1 MKASEL
7 KLSAAAS
14 GRRFQNEGRRAVE
27 TEKHISSD
35 VAFSPSVKEIQA
47 RKGSRR
53 SYSRV
58 EERGGWATEITPDL
72 KDFIEKQISIF
83 MATANK
89 ECQPY
94 IQHRGGPP
102 GFLRVIDETTLG
114 FADYIGNR
122 QYITQGNLVDNDKAQ
137 LFLIDYGS
145 RSRVKIWGTARV
157 VEDDPALLEQLM
169 PKGYQARPEQV
180 ILFHVEAWDAN
191 CPQHIP
197 LRFEADEVLKAIES
211 RDARIKELEAEI
223 ATLKSAK
230 SSGK

>member
-1 MKASEL
+1 MDT
-7 KLSAAAS
+7 
-14 GRRFQNEGRRAVE
+14 G
-27 TEKHISSD
+27 KHFSSD
-35 VAFSPSVKEIQA
+35 VAFSRSVKEIQE

-53 SYSRV
+53 SYARI
-58 EERGGWATEITPDL
+58 EERGGWATAITPEL

-89 ECQPY
+89 DCQPY

-102 GFLRVIDETTLG
+102 GFLRVINEKTLG
-114 FADYIGNR
+114 FVDYVGNR

-145 RSRVKIWGTARV
+145 RSRVKIWGTASV
-157 VEDDPALLEQLM
+157 VEGDAELLEQLM

-180 ILFHVEAWDAN
+180 MLFNVETWDAN

-197 LRFEADEVLKAIES
+197 LRFEADEVLKAIET
-211 RDARIKELEAEI
+211 RDARIMELEAEI
-223 ATLKSAK
+223 ALLKAAPPTDTR
-230 SSGK
+230 

>member
-1 MKASEL
+1 MDT
-7 KLSAAAS
+7 
-14 GRRFQNEGRRAVE
+14 Q
-27 TEKHISSD
+27 KHISSD
-35 VAFSPSVKEIQA
+35 VAFSSSVKEIQT

-53 SYSRV
+53 SYARV
-58 EERGGWATEITPDL
+58 EERGGWATAITPDL

-89 ECQPY
+89 NCQPY

-114 FADYIGNR
+114 FADYVGNR

-145 RSRVKIWGTARV
+145 RSRVKIWGRASV
-157 VEDDPALLEQLM
+157 VEGNTALIDQLM
-169 PKGYQARPEQV
+169 PKDYQARPEQV

-197 LRFEADEVLKAIES
+197 LRFEADEVLKSIES

-230 SSGK
+230 SSVVQ

>member
-1 MKASEL
+1 VDT
-7 KLSAAAS
+7 
-14 GRRFQNEGRRAVE
+14 EG
-27 TEKHISSD
+27 HFSSD
-35 VAFSPSVKEIQA
+35 VAFSPSVKEIQE

-53 SYSRV
+53 SYARV
-58 EERGGWATEITPDL
+58 EERGGWPRTITPEL

-102 GFLRVIDETTLG
+102 GFLRVINEKTIG
-114 FADYIGNR
+114 FVDYVGNR
-122 QYITQGNLVDNDKAQ
+122 QYISQGNLVDNDKSQ

-145 RSRVKIWGTARV
+145 RSRVKIWGTASV
-157 VEDDPALLEQLM
+157 VEGDAALLEQLM

-180 ILFHVEAWDAN
+180 ILFNVEAWDAN

-197 LRFEADEVLKAIES
+197 LRFEAEEVLKAIET

-223 ATLKSAK
+223 VTLKAAVAP
-230 SSGK
+230 GTR